1 MKNKLLTLLILFS
14 IISTT
19 ISQENYIPA
28 DRITSTIDSSNV
40 QEFVLIQEF
49 NVNVPIDSVWNAYT
63 TKKGWE
69 SWATA
74 LAEVNIKNGG
84 LIRTNYNKN
93 GKIGDSTTIVLHVKN
108 YVPKKLITLQAE
120 LTTNFPEFMKEDEKD
135 LYNLVYFESIKP
147 SVTKVTSY
155 GIGYK
160 NNAKYK
166 SLLKFF
172 IKGNTMSYVNLIT
185 YLETGN
191 PSVKY

>member
-1 MKNKLLTLLILFS
+1 MKNKLFAFIIIFSFSNSYGQDKLLLEKRVI
-14 IISTT
+14 
-19 ISQENYIPA
+19 
-28 DRITSTIDSSNV
+28 STIDSTSLK
-40 QEFVLIQEF
+40 ELVLIQEF

-120 LTTNFPEFMKEDEKD
+120 LTKNFPEFMKEDEKN

-160 NNAKYK
+160 NNAKYIG
-166 SLLKFF
+166 LLKFF
-172 IKGNTMSYVNLIT
+172 IKGNAMSYVNLIS
-185 YLETGN
+185 YLETGK
-191 PSVKY
+191 PSVNY

>member
-1 MKNKLLTLLILFS
+1 MINKLFIFLFLFS
-14 IISTT
+14 INCTLFGQKNALLT
-19 ISQENYIPA
+19 N
-28 DRITSTIDSSNV
+28 RVTSTIDSSSV
-40 QEFVLIQEF
+40 KEFVLIQEF

-120 LTTNFPEFMKEDEKD
+120 LTNNFPEFMKDDEKN
-135 LYNLVYFESIKP
+135 LYNLVYFQSIKP
-147 SVTKVTSY
+147 TVTKVTSY

-160 NNAKYK
+160 NNTKYK
-166 SLLKFF
+166 TLMKFF
-172 IKGNTMSYVNLIT
+172 IKGNEMSYLNLIS
-185 YLETGN
+185 YLETGK
-191 PSVKY
+191 PSVNY

>member
-1 MKNKLLTLLILFS
+1 MKNRLLILLFLFS
-14 IISTT
+14 TMNITF
-19 ISQENYIPA
+19 SQENSIITG
-28 DRITSTIDSSNV
+28 RITSTIDSSNV
-40 QEFVLIQEF
+40 EELVLIQEF

-120 LTTNFPEFMKEDEKD
+120 LTNNFPEFMKDDEKN

-147 SVTKVTSY
+147 SVTKVISY

-172 IKGNTMSYVNLIT
+172 IKGNVISYVNLIS

>member
-1 MKNKLLTLLILFS
+1 MKNKLLTLLFLFS
-14 IISTT
+14 IINITF
-19 ISQENYIPA
+19 SQENSVPT
-28 DRITSTIDSSNV
+28 DRVTSRIDSSNV
-40 QEFVLIQEF
+40 EEFVLIQEF

-63 TKKGWE
+63 TKQGWE

-120 LTTNFPEFMKEDEKD
+120 LTNNFPEFMKDDEKN
-135 LYNLVYFESIKP
+135 LYNLVYFQSIKP
-147 SVTKVTSY
+147 TVTKVTSY

-160 NNAKYK
+160 NNTKYK
-166 SLLKFF
+166 TLLKFF
-172 IKGNTMSYVNLIT
+172 IKGNEMSYLNLIS
-185 YLETGN
+185 YLETGK
-191 PSVKY
+191 PSVNY